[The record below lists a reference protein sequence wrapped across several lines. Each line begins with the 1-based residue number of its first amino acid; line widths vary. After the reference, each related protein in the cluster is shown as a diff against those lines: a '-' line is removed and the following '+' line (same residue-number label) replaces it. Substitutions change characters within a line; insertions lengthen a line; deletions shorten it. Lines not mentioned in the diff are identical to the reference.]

1 MLGVPTN
8 RIPRT
13 LLLKSAGD
21 LFVVLVSACLAFVA
35 WAPDAPGL
43 IGATLPRYPTWALA
57 GAALLFASSIVFAMA
72 SMGLYDPDL
81 RVGPTSIFAR
91 TLLSFVMTAALMV
104 GLTAAFPD
112 LASGA
117 RELSVC
123 FACTFVVVLAGK
135 VLERAYGGR
144 TSVRRV
150 LVLGAAEKAT
160 LVERLRRRRDRRG
173 IAVIGFVDLLDR
185 PRCIKGSN
193 TIEVKTPLPVF
204 VEQNRIDELVLAFDD
219 RRGNSAIPAQEILQ
233 CKAKGVSVI
242 DVCTFYERQIG
253 KVHLGS
259 TSTDSVALSDAYSE
273 PLQRSARK
281 RLLDVVLASAVLLV
295 ASPAMVA
302 IAVAILIESRGKGP
316 VLYAQERMGKNGR
329 PFKLLKFRSM
339 EVDAE
344 GDGVARWA
352 EIEDE
357 RVTRVGAL
365 MRKTRLDELPQLLNV
380 LQGQMSLVG
389 PRPERP
395 EMVRE
400 LSQSIPN
407 YPLRL
412 LVKPG
417 ITGWAQVR
425 YPYGASVK
433 DAEEKLS
440 YDLYYIKYYSV
451 GFDLA
456 VTIQTPQVMLWGKGA
471 R

>member
-1 MLGVPTN
+1 MF
-8 RIPRT
+8 I
-13 LLLKSAGD
+13 
-21 LFVVLVSACLAFVA
+21 
-35 WAPDAPGL
+35 
-43 IGATLPRYPTWALA
+43 
-57 GAALLFASSIVFAMA
+57 FASSIVFAMA

-91 TLLSFVMTAALMV
+91 TILSFVMAAALMA
-104 GLTAAFPD
+104 GLAAAFPD
-112 LASGA
+112 LSPEA
-117 RELSVC
+117 RQLSVC
-123 FACTFVVVLAGK
+123 FACTFVVLLAGK
-135 VLERAYGGR
+135 VFERAYSGR
-144 TSVRRV
+144 TWMRRV
-150 LVLGAAEKAT
+150 LVLGAAERAM
-160 LVERLRRRRDRRG
+160 LVDLLRRVRDRLG
-173 IAVIGFVDLLDR
+173 IVVIGFVDLQDR
-185 PRCIKGSN
+185 PRRITGSSI
-193 TIEVKTPLPVF
+193 IEVKTPLPVF

-219 RRGNSAIPAQEILQ
+219 RRGNSSIPAQEILQ
-233 CKAKGVSVI
+233 CKANGVSVI

-259 TSTDSVALSDAYSE
+259 TSMDSVALSDVYST

-281 RLLDVVLASAVLLV
+281 RLLDVVLASVVLFV
-295 ASPAMVA
+295 AWPAMVA
-302 IAVAILIESRGKGP
+302 IAGAILIESRGKGP
-316 VLYAQERMGKNGR
+316 VFYRQERAGKNGR

-352 EIEDE
+352 QIEDE
-357 RVTRVGAL
+357 RVTRVGAF
-365 MRKTRLDELPQLLNV
+365 MRKTRLDELPQLWNV
-380 LQGQMSLVG
+380 LKGEMSLVG

-400 LSQSIPN
+400 LAQSIPN

-440 YDLYYIKYYSV
+440 YDLYYIKHYSL

-456 VTIQTPQVMLWGKGA
+456 VIIQTPQVMLWGKGA
-471 R
+471 